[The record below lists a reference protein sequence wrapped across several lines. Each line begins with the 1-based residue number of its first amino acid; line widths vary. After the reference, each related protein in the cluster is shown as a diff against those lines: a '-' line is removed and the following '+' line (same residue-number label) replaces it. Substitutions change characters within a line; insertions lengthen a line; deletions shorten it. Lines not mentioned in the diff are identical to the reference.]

1 VLKYSSC
8 YVLIKNAGIAQ
19 PVEQL
24 IRNQQVGCSSHLASS
39 IRRTGVACPSYYIS
53 ISVHRREKCW
63 FICRR
68 KRILGTFDMKYIVR
82 LLKLVGGLFIFAS
95 GIVMIMQ
102 SNLGYGPWELFH
114 SGLTN
119 VLPITIGQATIMIGA
134 IIVVAD
140 VLLKEAIGIGTVLNM
155 VLMGVFLDLIL
166 SLNFIPGAGGI
177 AGGVILIILGFFIC
191 AVGTWVYLSAG
202 FGAGDRKSVV

>member
-1 VLKYSSC
+1 M
-8 YVLIKNAGIAQ
+8 
-19 PVEQL
+19 
-24 IRNQQVGCSSHLASS
+24 R
-39 IRRTGVACPSYYIS
+39 
-53 ISVHRREKCW
+53 
-63 FICRR
+63 
-68 KRILGTFDMKYIVR
+68 YIVR

-119 VLPITIGQATIMIGA
+119 VLPVTIGQATIMVGA

-140 VLLKEAIGIGTVLNM
+140 VLLKEAIGIGTILNM

-166 SLNFIPGAGGI
+166 SLKFIPGPVESQEA
-177 AGGVILIILGFFIC
+177 
-191 AVGTWVYLSAG
+191 
-202 FGAGDRKSVV
+202 